1 MTGLAAYIQGM
12 ICAKKEP
19 ASRRFGTLWVLAL
32 AWLAGCQPFPEE
44 VSVED
49 TWTPIVAVPL
59 VDTEFD
65 LGDVLEAVTDSLD
78 TVPVATLSSGEL
90 AFVHRESFSGS
101 IAEEWLILPD
111 VSESESVVF
120 DEAVAFGLELL
131 PPGETLTVSDTLSTA
146 YLVDEP
152 EGVLLSEVRFASG
165 TLAFTLSTTTEEY
178 IAGEILLPQL
188 LDPQGMPWSIVW
200 EPNALAMGSFT
211 VEQDLTDWR
220 LVPQNTPLD
229 TNRIDAAFTLFLS
242 NNPFGTAQAGQSL
255 DLALTLNDLTFDR
268 VEGDF
273 GQSLVNLEQSSSTFD
288 LFDDRFTTSGLVL
301 DRTRVELQVTNGF
314 GLEAVLDSLT
324 MISSGM
330 GPDVVLTT
338 DALPFDVASANGSA
352 DDPVLSTWVLDETN
366 SNVVDFFS
374 TESRTL
380 DIGLQIRSNP
390 GGLAPGE
397 VNFVDANGAVEADFL
412 AEIPLSLRA
421 EQVDFLDTLS
431 FSLEPEQERQ
441 AELDSAELRFIFHNG
456 FPFGVEGQAYFLSP
470 EGVALDSVQLEVFSL
485 LALPVLDDQGL
496 PVEPAVSVTDF
507 FFDWDRADRLRQ
519 ADRIVIQA
527 FGRTPDASDGTF
539 VRVTEEQG
547 LRMEIGAVLYTHMS
561 L

>member
-1 MTGLAAYIQGM
+1 MQGVTAYIQLM
-12 ICAKKEP
+12 ICAKKQ
-19 ASRRFGTLWVLAL
+19 SLWWPSITMGLMAVVL
-32 AWLAGCQPFPEE
+32 WAGCQPFPEE
-44 VSVED
+44 VSAEG
-49 TWTPIVAVPL
+49 TWAPIVAVPL

-65 LGDVLEAVTDSLD
+65 LGDVLKAVTDSVD

-90 AFVHRESFSGS
+90 AFVHREAFSGS
-101 IAEEWLILPD
+101 IAEEWLVLPGL
-111 VSESESVVF
+111 SETESVVF

-131 PPGETLTVSDTLSTA
+131 PPGEVLTVSDTLSTA
-146 YLVDEP
+146 YLVEEP

-165 TLAFTLSTTTEEY
+165 SLTFTLSTTTEEY

-220 LVPQNTPLD
+220 LAPQNTPLD
-229 TNRIDAAFTLFLS
+229 TNRLDAAFTLFLS
-242 NNPFGTAQAGQSL
+242 NNPFGIAQAGQSL
-255 DLALTLNDLTFDR
+255 DLALTMEDLAFAR

-273 GQSLVNLEQSSSTFD
+273 GQSTVSLEQSSSTFD
-288 LFDDRFTTSGLVL
+288 LFDDRFTTSGLAI
-301 DRTRVELQVTNGF
+301 DRARVELQVTNGF
-314 GLEAVLDSLT
+314 GLEAVMDSLT
-324 MISSGM
+324 MTSSGG
-330 GPDVVLTT
+330 GPDVVFETV
-338 DALPFDVASANGSA
+338 APAFPVASANGSA
-352 DDPVLSTWVLDETN
+352 DEPVLSTWVIDESN
-366 SNVVDFFS
+366 SNIVEFFS
-374 TESRTL
+374 AEPRTL
-380 DIGLQIRSNP
+380 DIGLQIQSNP

-397 VNFVDANGAVEADFL
+397 VNFVDANGFVAADFL

-421 EQVDFLDTLS
+421 EQVDFVDTLA
-431 FSLEPEQERQ
+431 FSLNAEEQ

-456 FPFGVEGQAYFLSP
+456 FPFGVEAQAVFLSP
-470 EGVALDSVQLEVFSL
+470 EGVALDSLPLEVFSM

-507 FFDWDRADRLRQ
+507 FFDWDRADRLRL

-527 FGRTPDASDGTF
+527 WGRTPEATEGTF
-539 VRVTEEQG
+539 VRVTEDQG